1 MNQDAQFQMYDDI
14 ALHAAQ
20 RAIDSMGVIFNAA
33 LDEQDRG
40 MVAFR
45 ASHLLFET
53 LMYDAVRHGMPIE
66 IAQGSIDMLISIA
79 RKAMEERE
87 KNAA

>member
-20 RAIDSMGVIFNAA
+20 RAIDSMTVILNAA

-53 LMYDAVRHGMPIE
+53 MVYDAIKHGMPVE
-66 IAQGSIDMLISIA
+66 IVQGALDMVARLA
-79 RKAMEERE
+79 RKAIEERE
-87 KNAA
+87 KDAA